1 MNLEFIGKGPA
12 LLVTNSLRVL
22 VVADLH
28 LGIESDLAR
37 HGLHFPSRSR
47 ERMER
52 LEQCVLETNPDIL
65 LILGDVKHGV
75 PVTTRQE
82 YREMPEIIGN
92 LRILCPLRIMPGNHD
107 TGIEQFFAP
116 DEILPKEGM
125 VVDGTGYVHGH
136 MYPAISLA
144 GNLIIAGHHHPLVS
158 LRDEVGCAMRSP
170 AYLFAP
176 VDETCLGFTE
186 KKASERRITRILL
199 MPAFNELSGYDLLRT
214 VREPFSPLSRCM
226 KTELAE
232 VFLPDGTF
240 IGPISALEE
249 HGADQ
254 EP

>member
-1 MNLEFIGKGPA
+1 MNLEFISKGPA

-22 VVADLH
+22 VAADLH

-52 LEQCVLETNPDIL
+52 LEQCVLETDPDLL
-65 LILGDVKHGV
+65 LILGDLKHGV

-82 YREMPEIIGN
+82 YREIPDIIGN
-92 LRILCPLRIMPGNHD
+92 LRTLCSLRIMPGNHD
-107 TGIEQFFAP
+107 TGIERFFVP
-116 DEILPKEGM
+116 DEILPKEGV
-125 VVDGTGYVHGH
+125 VVDGTGYTHGH
-136 MYPAISLA
+136 MYPDSSLA

-176 VDETCLGFTE
+176 VNESCLGFPE
-186 KKASERRITRILL
+186 KKISEGGMTRILF

-226 KTELAE
+226 RTDLAE

-240 IGPISALEE
+240 IGPLSALEE